1 MSKSEFLSELADISW
16 AGRDT
21 HILFDSD
28 IAQKPGV
35 QRAESRLADELMK
48 RGAVVRKVRLPDAE
62 DGSKV
67 GVDDYLLKH
76 TGTELVSLVSNT
88 PTCAGGY
95 EPPLPL
101 AELMSN
107 EYPNDDWVWPG
118 LILKGEVNLLYGDG
132 GLGKSTLAIHIMAAA
147 ALGKPLFDLPVARM
161 PCLGL
166 FSEDNNKQVQTRFRV
181 ALESLGA
188 RFSELPQVAVWCQ
201 PKDDTLLASVDENG
215 SVKELP
221 RLFTLR
227 AELAKL
233 KQPALLVLD
242 GFADIFAL
250 NENLRPPV
258 NAALKRV
265 LGGLCRDFGAT
276 IVVLAHPSKA
286 SMYDGT
292 GYSGSTAFN
301 NAVRQRLILEKPKND
316 GEGVYDPAQRQ
327 LRVAK
332 SNYGSETE
340 ISLWLHGARFT
351 AKPSENV
358 VTENDQLDA
367 VLTTI
372 LKLIDRGVRVVNRN
386 GNVGE
391 ARTLNEFSKTVHEE
405 TGLQIPSKQI
415 KTILRRLVDQGALI
429 YREADKSKRPHVKAG
444 FTRGVAQDE

>member
-1 MSKSEFLSELADISW
+1 
-16 AGRDT
+16 
-21 HILFDSD
+21 
-28 IAQKPGV
+28 
-35 QRAESRLADELMK
+35 
-48 RGAVVRKVRLPDAE
+48 
-62 DGSKV
+62 
-67 GVDDYLLKH
+67 
-76 TGTELVSLVSNT
+76 
-88 PTCAGGY
+88 
-95 EPPLPL
+95 
-101 AELMSN
+101 
-107 EYPNDDWVWPG
+107 
-118 LILKGEVNLLYGDG
+118 
-132 GLGKSTLAIHIMAAA
+132 
-147 ALGKPLFDLPVARM
+147 
-161 PCLGL
+161 
-166 FSEDNNKQVQTRFRV
+166 
-181 ALESLGA
+181 
-188 RFSELPQVAVWCQ
+188 
-201 PKDDTLLASVDENG
+201 
-215 SVKELP
+215 
-221 RLFTLR
+221 
-227 AELAKL
+227 
-233 KQPALLVLD
+233 
-242 GFADIFAL
+242 
-250 NENLRPPV
+250 
-258 NAALKRV
+258 
-265 LGGLCRDFGAT
+265 
-276 IVVLAHPSKA
+276 
-286 SMYDGT
+286 MYDGT